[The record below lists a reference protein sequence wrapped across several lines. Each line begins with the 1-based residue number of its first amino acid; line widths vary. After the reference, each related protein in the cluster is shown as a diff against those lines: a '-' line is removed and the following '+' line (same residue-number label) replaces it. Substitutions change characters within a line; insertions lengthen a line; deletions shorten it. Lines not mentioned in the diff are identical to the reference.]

1 MGGIWNAFFS
11 GLTGSNRHLC
21 ESTLFLI
28 PLLPLVGFLINGLFG
43 KRLSKGTISV
53 VAVLAAFASFLW
65 AAAAVGALG
74 SPDVSGPQYR
84 NMLHD
89 SYGTWLSIGEFQFN
103 FGLMIDDLS
112 SVMILVV
119 TGIGTLIHLYSVG
132 YMGEDPGFSRFMA
145 YLNLFLFAMIL
156 LVLGDNLVMLFV
168 GWEGVGLCSYLLIG
182 FWYEESANAAAGMK
196 AFVVNRIGDLGF
208 MLGMFI
214 LVAVFGTLNFV
225 ARPTTVR
232 EIGARA
238 TPATF
243 VSEHGEHAGAVEL
256 PRTPGLLDYGD
267 AFRLMSH
274 GKESAAEHIIIGEKV
289 EASKSNLDL
298 SKTKSWGITLFDG
311 KTVAAVLA
319 FTCMLLFVGAMG
331 KSAQIPLYVWLPDA
345 MAGPT
350 PVSALI
356 HAATMVTAGV
366 YMVSRL
372 HGLFSVSHDAM
383 LLVAGVGAATA
394 LFSALIGLT
403 QLDIKKVMAY
413 STVSQ
418 LGYMFVGAGVGAF
431 SLAIFHVVTHA
442 FFKALLFLGSG
453 SVIHGM
459 SGEQDMR
466 KMGGLRKL
474 MPVTFW
480 TMLIGAGALSGV
492 PYFAGWWSK
501 DNIMAALLGRA
512 FAGEGTV
519 YYILYVMISIGALC
533 TAFYTFRMIMLTF
546 FGENRASEEVKH
558 HIHEST
564 WTMTFPLIILAILSA
579 GGGCLLHGSF
589 VPEHDGFIPGGPG
602 LYNIMAEHEALH
614 KAHTVNL
621 IVTFLAAA
629 IGIAGAVVMYKNGK
643 NVPNPELAKTNLAYK
658 LSLNKFYVDEIYNFI
673 IVVPFRIG
681 SELAHWIIEL
691 LVIDLFVTGSAYLVS
706 GISGLLRRVQ
716 TGLINTY
723 AAGVLVG
730 ALFLLFYLLR

>member
-1 MGGIWNAFFS
+1 MSGIWGAFFS
-11 GLTGSNRHLC
+11 GLAGGDRHLC

-43 KRLSKGTISV
+43 KKLSKGAISF
-53 VAVLAAFASFLW
+53 VAVVAAFASFLW
-65 AAAAVGALG
+65 AAAAVGALNAPEATG
-74 SPDVSGPQYR
+74 VQYR

-89 SYGTWLSIGEFQFN
+89 SYGTWLAIGDFQFN

-119 TGIGTLIHLYSVG
+119 TGIGTLIHLYSVD
-132 YMGEDPGFSRFMA
+132 YMGTDPGFSRFMA

-182 FWYEESANAAAGMK
+182 FWYEESNNASAGMK
-196 AFVVNRIGDLGF
+196 AFVVNRIGDFGF
-208 MLGMFI
+208 MLGMFM

-225 ARPTTVR
+225 AKPTTVR

-238 TPATF
+238 TPATY
-243 VSEHGEHAGAVEL
+243 VSEHGDHKGAVTL
-256 PRTPGLLDYGD
+256 PRSPGLLDYGE
-267 AFRLMSH
+267 AFRML
-274 GKESAAEHIIIGEKV
+274 GKDSAKTVIVGEKMD
-289 EASKSNLDL
+289 AAKSNLDL
-298 SKTKSWGITLFDG
+298 SKTKAWGITLFDG
-311 KTVAAVLA
+311 KTIGVALGC
-319 FTCMLLFVGAMG
+319 TCMLLFIGAMG

-372 HGLFSVSHDAM
+372 HGLFSISPEALM
-383 LLVAGVGAATA
+383 LVAGIGAATA

-466 KMGGLRKL
+466 KMGGLRKQ
-474 MPVTFW
+474 MPITFW
-480 TMLIGAGALSGV
+480 TMLIGAGALAGV
-492 PYFAGWWSK
+492 PFLAGWFSK
-501 DNIMAALLGRA
+501 DSIMGALLGRA
-512 FAGEGTV
+512 LAGEGGV
-519 YYILYVMISIGALC
+519 YYVLYIMVSIGALC

-546 FGENRASEEVKH
+546 FGENRASEEVQH
-558 HIHEST
+558 HIHESP
-564 WTMTFPLIILAILSA
+564 WTMTFPLIILAILSLL
-579 GGGCLLHGSF
+579 GGALLYKAFDPHHEGL
-589 VPEHDGFIPGGPG
+589 IPGGPG
-602 LYNIMAEHEALH
+602 VYNLMAEGHALH
-614 KAHTVNL
+614 KAHVINYVVTTV
-621 IVTFLAAA
+621 AAFA
-629 IGIAGAVVMYKNGK
+629 GILGAYLMYRNGK
-643 NVPNPELAKTNLAYK
+643 NIPNPELAKTNFAYK

-673 IVVPFRIG
+673 IIVPFRIG
-681 SELAHWIIEL
+681 SELAHWIVEL
-691 LVIDLFVTGSAYLVS
+691 LVIDLFVTGSGYLVG

-730 ALFLLFYLLR
+730 ALFLLFFLLRR